1 MFLLAYLYMCPSM
14 QLSCAKDEDGV
25 PPPVPPRPPKPKA
38 SEYEFLD
45 TGEEFQDAG
54 EQGAESSSERV
65 EAEYQN
71 VMGDGA
77 EDSAELLGGKEEP
90 AAGHL

>member
-1 MFLLAYLYMCPSM
+1 MCPSM
-14 QLSCAKDEDGV
+14 QLSHDKDEDGV

-54 EQGAESSSERV
+54 EEGDGSSSERV
-65 EAEYQN
+65 EPEYQN
-71 VMGDGA
+71 VTGDGA
-77 EDSAELLGGKEEP
+77 KDSAELLGGKEEP
-90 AAGHL
+90 ATGDL